1 MRPVCT
7 NCKINPR
14 AVNYHRNGKV
24 HYRKLCESCHKIRA
38 KKKIHEKTRWQ
49 LAGYRKKA
57 TCEKCGFK
65 PAMSEQLTVFSL
77 DRNQQHIN
85 VKNLRTVCLNC
96 NYELSR
102 TGWTQGDLEEDL

>member
-1 MRPVCT
+1 MRPVCF

-14 AVNYHRNGKV
+14 AVNYHLKGQV
-24 HYRKLCESCHKIRA
+24 YYRKLCESCHKKA
-38 KKKIHEKTRWQ
+38 SNQKLHKQNRWQ
-49 LAGYRKKA
+49 LAGYRKK
-57 TCEKCGFK
+57 TNCEKCGFK
-65 PAMSEQLTVFSL
+65 PSMPEQLTVFSI

-85 VKNLRTVCLNC
+85 VNNLKTVCLNC